1 MGLKKYKPR
10 TATQRFKQSVT
21 TDHLSKYKPFKGLLT
36 NLKTS
41 SGRNNQ
47 GQITVRHKGGRIKR
61 SYREIDFKVSLL
73 NVPGVIKTI
82 EYDPNRSA
90 NISLVFFS
98 NGVKKYVLS
107 PKGAKVNDPIQF
119 GDNSPI
125 KTGNRLRLANIPT
138 GSTIHNIELHK
149 GRGGQLVRSAGTAA
163 VLNAKGPKYANIK
176 LPSGEVRL
184 ISIDCYASI
193 GQVGN
198 IDHRNARRGKAGIT
212 RKLGIRPTVR
222 GSVMNAADHPHGG
235 GEGRAPIGR
244 KGPLS
249 PWGKPTLGKKTRN
262 PKNKSNNLILSK
274 RGRR

>member
-1 MGLKKYKPR
+1 M
-10 TATQRFKQSVT
+10 
-21 TDHLSKYKPFKGLLT
+21 
-36 NLKTS
+36 
-41 SGRNNQ
+41 
-47 GQITVRHKGGRIKR
+47 
-61 SYREIDFKVSLL
+61 
-73 NVPGVIKTI
+73 
-82 EYDPNRSA
+82 
-90 NISLVFFS
+90 VFFS
-98 NGVKKYVLS
+98 NGVKKYILT
-107 PKGAKVNDPIQF
+107 PKGSKVNDPIQF

-125 KTGNRLRLANIPT
+125 KTGNRLKLSNIPT

-149 GRGGQLVRSAGTAA
+149 GRGGQLVRSAGTGAI
-163 VLNAKGPKYANIK
+163 LNAKGPKYANIK

-184 ISIDCYASI
+184 ISIDCYASL

-198 IDHRNARRGKAGIT
+198 LDYRNARRGKAGIT

-262 PKNKSNNLILSK
+262 PKNKSNKLILSK